1 MKKIILILP
10 LVILFACGRNH
21 VKVSGVIKDTEKE
34 MIYLDKMG
42 VGEIVSVDSSGINKH
57 GKFNLKTKAPGLN
70 FYRLRLSDNNFVTLL
85 TGPGEKIRVTSSKEY
100 LPENY
105 EITGSENSQKVKL
118 LDNHL
123 LETQKKLDSL
133 TTIFNELNDKPEFDT
148 ISKELD
154 EAYQKI
160 VNEQRNF
167 NIRFVLEN
175 LNSLASIKALYQKF
189 DENTYVLFKNRDLQY
204 LKIVSDSLQKAYPE
218 SKHTK
223 ALVADLEKSLNR
235 YNQLRFNQI
244 IENMPKTALDVQL
257 PNINGDTISLLSNQG
272 KYVLL
277 SFWSTASEACVK
289 ENQVFKSLH
298 KKYNHKGFEIYQVC
312 IDNDIAKWKKAVK
325 FDELPWIS
333 VIDTDTESSGV
344 IRMFNVRS
352 VPVNY
357 MFDRE
362 GNIIG
367 KDLHGRALNIKMNQ
381 LFE

>member
-1 MKKIILILP
+1 MKKIVLFLP
-10 LVILFACGRNH
+10 LIILFACGRNH
-21 VKVSGVIKDTEKE
+21 VRISGVIKETEKE

-42 VGEIVSVDSSGINKH
+42 AGDIVSVDSSGINKH
-57 GKFNLKTKAPGLN
+57 GEFNLNTKASELN

-85 TGPGEKIRVTSSKEY
+85 TGPGEKIRITSNKEY

-105 EITGSENSQKVKL
+105 ELTGSENSQKIRL

-123 LETQKKLDSL
+123 LKTQKKLDSL
-133 TTIFNELNDKPEFDT
+133 TNLFKELNNKPGFDT
-148 ISKELD
+148 ISEGLN
-154 EAYQKI
+154 EAYLK
-160 VNEQRNF
+160 VENEQRNF

-189 DENTYVLFKNRDLQY
+189 DENTYVLYKNRDLQY

-223 ALVADLEKSLNR
+223 ALVADLEKGLNR
-235 YNQLRFNQI
+235 YNQLRINQI

-257 PNINGDTISLLSNQG
+257 PDINGDTISLLSNRG

-277 SFWSTASEACVK
+277 SFWSTASEACLK
-289 ENQVFKSLH
+289 ENLIFKSLY
-298 KKYNHKGFEIYQVC
+298 KKYNRKGFEIYQVC
-312 IDNDIAKWKKAVK
+312 IDKNIVKWEKAVK

-333 VIDTDTESSGV
+333 VIDTDPEKSGV
-344 IRMFNVRS
+344 ARMFNIQS
-352 VPVNY
+352 VPFNY
-357 MFDRE
+357 MFDKE
-362 GNIIG
+362 GNIIS
-367 KDLHGRALNIKMNQ
+367 KELHGRTLNIKMNQ

>member
-1 MKKIILILP
+1 MKKAILILP
-10 LVILFACGRNH
+10 LIILFACGRNT
-21 VKVSGVIKDTEKE
+21 VKVSGIIKETEME

-42 VGEIVSVDSSGINKH
+42 AAEIVSVDSSGINKQ
-57 GKFNLKTKAPGLN
+57 GKFNLKTKAHELN
-70 FYRLRLSDNNFVTLL
+70 FYRLRLSENNFVTLL
-85 TGPGEKIRVTSSKEY
+85 TGPGEKIRVTSNKEY

-105 EITGSENSQKVKL
+105 ELTGSENSQKVKL

-133 TTIFNELNDKPEFDT
+133 TNMFIELNDKPGFDT
-148 ISKELD
+148 ISEGIN
-154 EAYQKI
+154 EAYQNV

-175 LNSLASIKALYQKF
+175 INSLASIKALYQMF
-189 DENTYVLFKNRDLQY
+189 DENTYVLYRNRDLQY
-204 LKIVSDSLQKAYPE
+204 LKIVSDSLQKTYPE

-223 ALVADLEKSLNR
+223 ALVADLEKGLNR
-235 YNQLRFNQI
+235 YNQLRVNQM

-257 PNINGDTISLLSNQG
+257 PDINGDTISLLSNRG

-277 SFWSTASEACVK
+277 SFWSTASEACLK
-289 ENQVFKSLH
+289 ENLMFKSLY
-298 KKYNHKGFEIYQVC
+298 KKYNLQGFEIYQVC
-312 IDNDIAKWKKAVK
+312 IDNDIAKWEKALK

-333 VIDTDTESSGV
+333 VIDTDAESSGV
-344 IRMFNVRS
+344 IRLFNVRS

-367 KDLHGRALNIKMNQ
+367 KDLHGRSLNIKMNQ

>member
-34 MIYLDKMG
+34 MIYLDKMD

-223 ALVADLEKSLNR
+223 ALVADLEKGLNR
-235 YNQLRFNQI
+235 YNQLRIHQI

-257 PNINGDTISLLSNQG
+257 PNINGDTISLLSNRG

-333 VIDTDTESSGV
+333 VIDTDPESSGV

-357 MFDRE
+357 MFNRE
-362 GNIIG
+362 GNIIS

>member
-1 MKKIILILP
+1 MKKIVLFLP
-10 LVILFACGRNH
+10 LIILFACGRNH
-21 VKVSGVIKDTEKE
+21 VRISGVIKNTEKE

-42 VGEIVSVDSSGINKH
+42 AGDIVSVDSSGINKH
-57 GKFNLKTKAPGLN
+57 GEFNLNTKVSELN

-85 TGPGEKIRVTSSKEY
+85 TGPGEKIRITSNKEY

-105 EITGSENSQKVKL
+105 ELTGSENSQKIRL

-123 LETQKKLDSL
+123 LKTQKKLDSL
-133 TTIFNELNDKPEFDT
+133 TNLFKELNNKPGFDT
-148 ISKELD
+148 ISEGLN
-154 EAYQKI
+154 EAYLK
-160 VNEQRNF
+160 VENEQRNF

-189 DENTYVLFKNRDLQY
+189 DENTYVLYKNRDLQY

-223 ALVADLEKSLNR
+223 ALVADLEKGLNR
-235 YNQLRFNQI
+235 YNQLRINQI

-257 PNINGDTISLLSNQG
+257 PDINGDTISLLSNRG

-277 SFWSTASEACVK
+277 SFWSTASEACLK
-289 ENQVFKSLH
+289 ENLIFKSLY
-298 KKYNHKGFEIYQVC
+298 KKYNRKGFEIYQVC
-312 IDNDIAKWKKAVK
+312 IDKNIVKWEKAVK

-333 VIDTDTESSGV
+333 VIDTDPEKSGIV
-344 IRMFNVRS
+344 RMFNIQS
-352 VPVNY
+352 VPFNY
-357 MFDRE
+357 MFDKE
-362 GNIIG
+362 GNIIS
-367 KDLHGRALNIKMNQ
+367 KDLHGRTLNIKMNQ

>member
-223 ALVADLEKSLNR
+223 ALVADLEKGLNR
-235 YNQLRFNQI
+235 YNLLRFNQI
-244 IENMPKTALDVQL
+244 MENMPKTALDVQL

>member
-21 VKVSGVIKDTEKE
+21 VKVNGVIKDTEKE

-42 VGEIVSVDSSGINKH
+42 VGEIVYVDSSGINKH
-57 GKFNLKTKAPGLN
+57 GKFNLKTKASGLN

-85 TGPGEKIRVTSSKEY
+85 TGPGEKIRVTSSKKY

-133 TTIFNELNDKPEFDT
+133 TTIFNEFNDKPGFDT

-167 NIRFVLEN
+167 SIRFVLEN

-204 LKIVSDSLQKAYPE
+204 LKIVSDSLQKSYPE

-223 ALVADLEKSLNR
+223 ALAADLEKGLNR

-244 IENMPKTALDVQL
+244 MENLPKTALDVQL
-257 PNINGDTISLLSNQG
+257 PNINGDTILLSNQG

-289 ENQVFKSLH
+289 ENQVFKLLH
-298 KKYNHKGFEIYQVC
+298 KKYNPKGFEIYQVC
-312 IDNDIAKWKKAVK
+312 IDNDIAKWEKAVR

-333 VIDTDTESSGV
+333 VIDTDPESSGV

>member
-1 MKKIILILP
+1 MKKIVLFFPLI
-10 LVILFACGRNH
+10 ILFACGRNH
-21 VKVSGVIKDTEKE
+21 VRVSGVIKETEKE

-42 VGEIVSVDSSGINKH
+42 VGDIVSVDSSGINKH
-57 GKFNLKTKAPGLN
+57 GEFNLKTKASELN

-85 TGPGEKIRVTSSKEY
+85 TGPGEKIRITSNKEY

-105 EITGSENSQKVKL
+105 ELTGSENSQKIKF

-123 LETQKKLDSL
+123 LKTQKKLDSL
-133 TTIFNELNDKPEFDT
+133 TNLFKELNNKPGFDT
-148 ISKELD
+148 ISEGLN
-154 EAYQKI
+154 EAYLK
-160 VNEQRNF
+160 VENEQRNF

-189 DENTYVLFKNRDLQY
+189 DENTYVLYKNRDLQY

-223 ALVADLEKSLNR
+223 ALVADLEKGLNR
-235 YNQLRFNQI
+235 YNQLRINQI

-257 PNINGDTISLLSNQG
+257 PDINGDTISLLSNRG

-277 SFWSTASEACVK
+277 SFWSTASEACLK
-289 ENQVFKSLH
+289 ENLIFKSLY
-298 KKYNHKGFEIYQVC
+298 KKYNRKGFEIYQVC
-312 IDNDIAKWKKAVK
+312 INNDIVKWEKAVK

-333 VIDTDTESSGV
+333 VIDTDPEKSGV
-344 IRMFNVRS
+344 ARMFNIQS
-352 VPVNY
+352 VPFNY
-357 MFDRE
+357 MFDKE

-367 KDLHGRALNIKMNQ
+367 KDLHGRVLNIKMNQ

>member
-21 VKVSGVIKDTEKE
+21 IKVNGVIKDTEKE
-34 MIYLDKMG
+34 MIYLDKMSI
-42 VGEIVSVDSSGINKH
+42 GEIISVDSSGINKH

-133 TTIFNELNDKPEFDT
+133 TTIFNEFNDKPGFDT
-148 ISKELD
+148 ISKALD

-223 ALVADLEKSLNR
+223 ALVADLEKGLNR

-244 IENMPKTALDVQL
+244 MENLPKTALDVQL
-257 PNINGDTISLLSNQG
+257 PNINGDTILLSNQG

-298 KKYNHKGFEIYQVC
+298 KKYYPKGFEIYQVC
-312 IDNDIAKWKKAVK
+312 IDNDIAKWEKAVK

-333 VIDTDTESSGV
+333 VIDTDPESSGV

-357 MFDRE
+357 MFDKE

-367 KDLHGRALNIKMNQ
+367 KNLHGRTLNIKMNQ

>member
-21 VKVSGVIKDTEKE
+21 IKVNGVIKDTEKE

-123 LETQKKLDSL
+123 METQKKLDSL
-133 TTIFNELNDKPEFDT
+133 TNIFKKLNDKPGFDT
-148 ISKELD
+148 ISKELN
-154 EAYQKI
+154 EAYQEI

-223 ALVADLEKSLNR
+223 ALVADLEKGLNR
-235 YNQLRFNQI
+235 YNQLRFNQMV
-244 IENMPKTALDVQL
+244 ENIPKTELNVQL
-257 PNINGDTISLLSNQG
+257 PNINGDTISLLSNKG

-277 SFWSTASEACVK
+277 SFWSTTSEACVK
-289 ENQVFKSLH
+289 ENLAFKSLYQ
-298 KKYNHKGFEIYQVC
+298 KYNSKGFEIYQVC
-312 IDNDIAKWKKAVK
+312 INNDIAKWEKAVK

-333 VIDTDTESSGV
+333 VIDIDPESSGV

-367 KDLHGRALNIKMNQ
+367 KDLHGRTLNIKMNQ

>member
-34 MIYLDKMG
+34 MIYLDKMD

-223 ALVADLEKSLNR
+223 ALVADLEKGLNR
-235 YNQLRFNQI
+235 YNQLRIHQI

-257 PNINGDTISLLSNQG
+257 PNINGDTISLLSNRG

-277 SFWSTASEACVK
+277 SFWSTASEICLK
-289 ENQVFKSLH
+289 ENLAFKSLH
-298 KKYNHKGFEIYQVC
+298 KKYNLKGFEIYQVC

-333 VIDTDTESSGV
+333 VIDTDPESSGV

-357 MFDRE
+357 MFNRE
-362 GNIIG
+362 GNIIS

>member
-1 MKKIILILP
+1 MKKIILFLP
-10 LVILFACGRNH
+10 LMILFACGQDH
-21 VKVSGVIKDTEKE
+21 IKVSGIIKETEKE

-42 VGEIVSVDSSGINKH
+42 AGDIVSVDSSRINKH
-57 GKFNLKTKAPGLN
+57 GEFNFKTKASGLN
-70 FYRLRLSDNNFVTLL
+70 FYRLRISDNNFVTLL
-85 TGPGEKIRVTSSKEY
+85 TGPGEKTRITSDKEY

-105 EITGSENSQKVKL
+105 ELTGSENSQKVRL

-123 LETQKKLDSL
+123 MGTQKKLDSITNL
-133 TTIFNELNDKPEFDT
+133 FKELNNKPGFDT
-148 ISKELD
+148 ISEGLD
-154 EAYQKI
+154 EAYLK
-160 VNEQRNF
+160 VVDEQRNF

-189 DENTYVLFKNRDLQY
+189 DENTYVLYKNRDLQY
-204 LKIVSDSLQKAYPE
+204 LKIVSDSLQKSYPE

-223 ALVADLEKSLNR
+223 ALVTDLEQGIIR
-235 YNQLRFNQI
+235 YNQLRINQMM
-244 IENMPKTALDVQL
+244 ENMPKTELNVQL
-257 PNINGDTISLLSNQG
+257 PDINGDTISLLSNRS

-277 SFWSTASEACVK
+277 SFWSTASEACLK
-289 ENQVFKSLH
+289 ENLVFKSLY

-312 IDNDIAKWKKAVK
+312 IGNDIAKWEKAVK

-333 VIDTDTESSGV
+333 VIDTNAENSGI

-367 KDLHGRALNIKMNQ
+367 KDLHGRSLNIKMNQ

>member
-1 MKKIILILP
+1 MKKIALFLP
-10 LVILFACGRNH
+10 LIILFACGRNH
-21 VKVSGVIKDTEKE
+21 VRISGVIKNTEKE

-42 VGEIVSVDSSGINKH
+42 AGDIVSVDSSGINKH
-57 GKFNLKTKAPGLN
+57 GEFNLNTKVSELN

-85 TGPGEKIRVTSSKEY
+85 TGPGEKIRITSNKEY

-105 EITGSENSQKVKL
+105 ELTGSENSQKIRL

-123 LETQKKLDSL
+123 LKTQKKLDSL
-133 TTIFNELNDKPEFDT
+133 TNLFKELNNKPGFDT
-148 ISKELD
+148 ISEGLN
-154 EAYQKI
+154 EAYLK
-160 VNEQRNF
+160 VENEQRNF

-189 DENTYVLFKNRDLQY
+189 DENTYVLYKNRDLQY

-223 ALVADLEKSLNR
+223 ALVADLEKGLNR
-235 YNQLRFNQI
+235 YNQLRINQI

-257 PNINGDTISLLSNQG
+257 PDINGDTISLLSNRG

-277 SFWSTASEACVK
+277 SFWSTASEACLK
-289 ENQVFKSLH
+289 ENLIFKSLY
-298 KKYNHKGFEIYQVC
+298 KKYNRKGFEIYQVC
-312 IDNDIAKWKKAVK
+312 IDKNIVKWEKAVK

-333 VIDTDTESSGV
+333 VIDTDPEKSGIV
-344 IRMFNVRS
+344 RMFNIQS
-352 VPVNY
+352 VPFNY
-357 MFDRE
+357 MFDKE
-362 GNIIG
+362 GNIIS
-367 KDLHGRALNIKMNQ
+367 KDLHGRTLNIKMNQ

>member
-10 LVILFACGRNH
+10 LTVLFACGRNH
-21 VKVSGVIKDTEKE
+21 IKVNGFVKDTEKE
-34 MIYLDKMG
+34 MIYLDKMDA
-42 VGEIVSVDSSGINKH
+42 GEIVSVDSSGINKH
-57 GKFNLKTKAPGLN
+57 GKFNLKTKSHELN
-70 FYRLRLSDNNFVTLL
+70 FYRLRISDNNFVTLL
-85 TGPGEKIRVTSSKEY
+85 TGPGEKIRVTSNKEY

-133 TTIFNELNDKPEFDT
+133 TNIFKKLNDKPGFDT
-148 ISKELD
+148 ISKKLD
-154 EAYQKI
+154 EAYQKV

-223 ALVADLEKSLNR
+223 ALVADLEKGLNR
-235 YNQLRFNQI
+235 YNQLRFNQMM
-244 IENMPKTALDVQL
+244 ENMPKTALDVQL

-289 ENQVFKSLH
+289 ENLAFKLLY
-298 KKYNHKGFEIYQVC
+298 KKYNLKGFEIYQVC

-333 VIDTDTESSGV
+333 VIDTDTESSV
-344 IRMFNVRS
+344 VTRMFNVRS

-357 MFDRE
+357 MLDRE

-367 KDLHGRALNIKMNQ
+367 KDFHGRTLNIKMNQ

>member
-1 MKKIILILP
+1 MKKIVLFLP
-10 LVILFACGRNH
+10 LIILFACGRNH
-21 VKVSGVIKDTEKE
+21 VRISGVIKNTEKE

-42 VGEIVSVDSSGINKH
+42 AGDIVSVDSSGINKH
-57 GKFNLKTKAPGLN
+57 GEFNLNTKASELN

-85 TGPGEKIRVTSSKEY
+85 TGPGEKIRVTSNKEY

-105 EITGSENSQKVKL
+105 ELTGSENSQKIRL

-123 LETQKKLDSL
+123 LKTQKKFDSL
-133 TTIFNELNDKPEFDT
+133 TNLFKELNNKPGFDT
-148 ISKELD
+148 ISEGLN
-154 EAYQKI
+154 EAYLK
-160 VNEQRNF
+160 VENEQRNF

-189 DENTYVLFKNRDLQY
+189 DENTYVLYKNRDLQY

-223 ALVADLEKSLNR
+223 ALVADLEKGLNR
-235 YNQLRFNQI
+235 YNQLRINQI

-257 PNINGDTISLLSNQG
+257 PDINGDTISLLSNRG

-277 SFWSTASEACVK
+277 SFWSTASEACLK
-289 ENQVFKSLH
+289 ENLIFKSLY
-298 KKYNHKGFEIYQVC
+298 KKYNRKGFEIYQVC
-312 IDNDIAKWKKAVK
+312 IDKDIVKWEKAVK

-333 VIDTDTESSGV
+333 VIDTDPEKSGV
-344 IRMFNVRS
+344 VRMFNIQS
-352 VPVNY
+352 VPFNY
-357 MFDRE
+357 MFDKE
-362 GNIIG
+362 GNIIS
-367 KDLHGRALNIKMNQ
+367 KDLHGRTLNIKMNQ

>member
-21 VKVSGVIKDTEKE
+21 VKVNGVIKDTEKE

-42 VGEIVSVDSSGINKH
+42 VGEIVSVDSCVINKH

-85 TGPGEKIRVTSSKEY
+85 TGPGEKIRVTSNKEY

-133 TTIFNELNDKPEFDT
+133 TNIFKKLIDKPGFDT

-154 EAYQKI
+154 EVYQKV

-223 ALVADLEKSLNR
+223 ALVADLEKGLNR
-235 YNQLRFNQI
+235 YNQLRFNQMT
-244 IENMPKTALDVQL
+244 ENMPKTELNVQL

-289 ENQVFKSLH
+289 ENQVFKSLYQ
-298 KKYNHKGFEIYQVC
+298 KYNSKGFEIYQVC
-312 IDNDIAKWKKAVK
+312 IDNDIAKWEKAVK

-333 VIDTDTESSGV
+333 VIDTDPESSGV
-344 IRMFNVRS
+344 IRMFNVRF

-367 KDLHGRALNIKMNQ
+367 KDLHGRTLNIKMNQ

>member
-1 MKKIILILP
+1 MKKAFLILP
-10 LVILFACGRNH
+10 LIILFACGRNH
-21 VKVSGVIKDTEKE
+21 VKVSGVIKETEME

-42 VGEIVSVDSSGINKH
+42 AAEIVSVDSSGINKH

-85 TGPGEKIRVTSSKEY
+85 TGPGEKIRVTSNKEY

-105 EITGSENSQKVKL
+105 ELTGSENSQKVKL

-133 TTIFNELNDKPEFDT
+133 TNMFIELNDKPGFDT
-148 ISKELD
+148 IGEGIN
-154 EAYQKI
+154 EAYQNV

-175 LNSLASIKALYQKF
+175 LNSLASIKALYQMF
-189 DENTYVLFKNRDLQY
+189 DENTYVLYRNRDLQY
-204 LKIVSDSLQKAYPE
+204 LKIVSDSLQKTYPE

-223 ALVADLEKSLNR
+223 ALVADLEKGLNR
-235 YNQLRFNQI
+235 YNQLRVNQM

-257 PNINGDTISLLSNQG
+257 PDINGDTISLLSNRG

-277 SFWSTASEACVK
+277 SFWSTASEACLK
-289 ENQVFKSLH
+289 ENLMFKSLY
-298 KKYNHKGFEIYQVC
+298 KKYNMQGFEIYQVC
-312 IDNDIAKWKKAVK
+312 IDNDIAKWEKALK

-333 VIDTDTESSGV
+333 VIDTDAESSGV
-344 IRMFNVRS
+344 TRLFNVRS

-367 KDLHGRALNIKMNQ
+367 KDLHGRSLNIKMNQ

>member
-1 MKKIILILP
+1 MKKIVLILP

-21 VKVSGVIKDTEKE
+21 IKINGVIKDTEKE

-223 ALVADLEKSLNR
+223 ALVVDLEKGLSR

>member
-1 MKKIILILP
+1 MKKIVLFLP
-10 LVILFACGRNH
+10 LIILFACGRNH
-21 VKVSGVIKDTEKE
+21 VRISGVIKNTEKE

-42 VGEIVSVDSSGINKH
+42 AGDIVSVDSSGINKH
-57 GKFNLKTKAPGLN
+57 GEFNLNTKVSELN

-85 TGPGEKIRVTSSKEY
+85 TGPGEKIRITSNKEY

-105 EITGSENSQKVKL
+105 ELTGSENSQKIRL

-123 LETQKKLDSL
+123 LKTQKKLDSL
-133 TTIFNELNDKPEFDT
+133 TNLFKELNNKPGFDT
-148 ISKELD
+148 ISEGLN
-154 EAYQKI
+154 EAYLK
-160 VNEQRNF
+160 VENEQRNF

-189 DENTYVLFKNRDLQY
+189 DENTYVLYKNRDLQY

-223 ALVADLEKSLNR
+223 ALVADLEKGLNR
-235 YNQLRFNQI
+235 YNQLRINQI

-257 PNINGDTISLLSNQG
+257 PDINGDTISLLSNRG

-277 SFWSTASEACVK
+277 SFWSTASEACLK
-289 ENQVFKSLH
+289 ENLIFKSLY
-298 KKYNHKGFEIYQVC
+298 KKYNRKGFEIYQVC
-312 IDNDIAKWKKAVK
+312 IDKNIVKWEKAVK

-333 VIDTDTESSGV
+333 VIDTDPEKSGIV
-344 IRMFNVRS
+344 RMFNIQS
-352 VPVNY
+352 VPFNY
-357 MFDRE
+357 MFDKE
-362 GNIIG
+362 GNIIS
-367 KDLHGRALNIKMNQ
+367 KNLHGRTLNIKMNQ

>member
-21 VKVSGVIKDTEKE
+21 IKVNGVIKDTEKE

-57 GKFNLKTKAPGLN
+57 GKFNLKTKAPELN

-123 LETQKKLDSL
+123 LETRKKLDSL
-133 TTIFNELNDKPEFDT
+133 TTIFNKLNDKPGFDT

-223 ALVADLEKSLNR
+223 ALVADLEKDLNR

-244 IENMPKTALDVQL
+244 MENLPRTALDVQL
-257 PNINGDTISLLSNQG
+257 PNINGDTILLSNQG

-298 KKYNHKGFEIYQVC
+298 KKYNPKGFEIYQVC
-312 IDNDIAKWKKAVK
+312 IDNDIAKWEKAVK

-333 VIDTDTESSGV
+333 VIDTDPESSGV
-344 IRMFNVRS
+344 IRM
-352 VPVNY
+352 
-357 MFDRE
+357 
-362 GNIIG
+362 
-367 KDLHGRALNIKMNQ
+367 
-381 LFE
+381 

>member
-21 VKVSGVIKDTEKE
+21 VKVSGVIKYTEKE

-42 VGEIVSVDSSGINKH
+42 VGEIVSVDSCGINKH

-85 TGPGEKIRVTSSKEY
+85 TGPGEKIRVTSNKEY

-133 TTIFNELNDKPEFDT
+133 TNIFKKLIDKPGFDT

-154 EAYQKI
+154 EVYQKV

-175 LNSLASIKALYQKF
+175 LSSLASIKALYQKF

-223 ALVADLEKSLNR
+223 ALVADLEKGLNR
-235 YNQLRFNQI
+235 YNQLRFNQMT
-244 IENMPKTALDVQL
+244 ENMPKTELNVQL

-289 ENQVFKSLH
+289 ENQVFKSLYQ
-298 KKYNHKGFEIYQVC
+298 KYNSKGFEIYQVC
-312 IDNDIAKWKKAVK
+312 IDNDIAKWEKAVK

-333 VIDTDTESSGV
+333 VIDTDPESSGV

-367 KDLHGRALNIKMNQ
+367 KDLHGRTLNIKMNQ

>member
-21 VKVSGVIKDTEKE
+21 IKVNGVIKDTEKE

-57 GKFNLKTKAPGLN
+57 GKFNLKTKAPELN

-133 TTIFNELNDKPEFDT
+133 TTIFNELNDKPGFDT

-223 ALVADLEKSLNR
+223 ALVADLEKGLNR

-257 PNINGDTISLLSNQG
+257 PNINGDTILLSNQG

-277 SFWSTASEACVK
+277 SFWSIASEACVK

-298 KKYNHKGFEIYQVC
+298 KKYNPKGFEIYQVC
-312 IDNDIAKWKKAVK
+312 IDNDIAKWEKAVK

-333 VIDTDTESSGV
+333 VIDTDPESSGV

>member
-21 VKVSGVIKDTEKE
+21 IKVNGVIKDTEKE

-57 GKFNLKTKAPGLN
+57 GKFNLKTKASGLN

-85 TGPGEKIRVTSSKEY
+85 TGPGEKIRVTSNKEY

-133 TTIFNELNDKPEFDT
+133 TNIFKKLIDKPGFDT

-223 ALVADLEKSLNR
+223 ALVADLKKGLNR

-244 IENMPKTALDVQL
+244 MENMPKTALDVQL
-257 PNINGDTISLLSNQG
+257 PNINGDTISLLSNRG

-298 KKYNHKGFEIYQVC
+298 KKYKPKGFEIYQVC

-333 VIDTDTESSGV
+333 VIDTDPESSGV

>member
-21 VKVSGVIKDTEKE
+21 IKVNGVIKDTEKE

-57 GKFNLKTKAPGLN
+57 GKFNLKTKAPELN

-133 TTIFNELNDKPEFDT
+133 TTIFNELNDKPGFDT

-223 ALVADLEKSLNR
+223 ALVADLEKGLNR

-244 IENMPKTALDVQL
+244 MENMPKTALDVQL
-257 PNINGDTISLLSNQG
+257 PNINGDTILLSNQG

-298 KKYNHKGFEIYQVC
+298 KKYNPKGFEIYQVC
-312 IDNDIAKWKKAVK
+312 IDNDIAKWEKAVK

-333 VIDTDTESSGV
+333 VIDTNPESSGV
-344 IRMFNVRS
+344 ISMFNVRS
-352 VPVNY
+352 IPVNY